1 MSFFGVLGTVGGALL
16 GGPAGASVGGMLG
29 GAIDG
34 NNAQKKQEKAQ
45 KAAQNQQI
53 DLQKEQMQMA
63 KDRIADFD
71 KNYAPLEQILIEKA
85 KRGQQADVGGVT
97 ARANADINQQFAN
110 SLATQQRNLGRLGFN
125 QSLKLAG
132 SDEAAALA
140 RAKALAGGI
149 TSARENE
156 RKNAESNSIK
166 LLGDVTQIGV
176 NKLNNAQ
183 SNLNAASNNLAST
196 YGNIATAAGNNA
208 SAINT
213 ATGSLINGGMSQVG
227 TLLGDYI
234 LKSKASNAVSTLGMN
249 SGGSVFG

>member
-1 MSFFGVLGTVGGALL
+1 MSFFSALGTIGGAVL
-16 GGPAGASVGGMLG
+16 GGPAGASIGGALG

-34 NNAQKKQEKAQ
+34 NDAKKKQEKAQ
-45 KAAQNQQI
+45 KAAQNKQI
-53 DLQKEQMQMA
+53 DLQQEQMQMA

-71 KNYAPLEQILIEKA
+71 KNYAPLEQMLIERA

-156 RKNAESNSIK
+156 RRSADAQSFDMLSK
-166 LLGDVTQIGV
+166 VTQIGV

-183 SNLNAASNNLAST
+183 SSLDSAMTNLANG
-196 YGNIATAAGNNA
+196 YGTQATNQMNSANSMLAGA
-208 SAINT
+208 GQI
-213 ATGSLINGGMSQVG
+213 GG
-227 TLLGDYI
+227 TLLQDYLTKKNQVI
-234 LKSKASNAVSTLGMN
+234 N
-249 SGGSVFG
+249 

>member
-1 MSFFGVLGTVGGALL
+1 MSFFSVLGTVGGALL

-71 KNYAPLEQILIEKA
+71 KNYAPLEQLLIDRA
-85 KRGQQADVGGVT
+85 KRGQQADLGGVT

-156 RKNAESNSIK
+156 RRSADAQSVDMLSK
-166 LLGDVTQIGV
+166 VTQIGV

-183 SNLNAASNNLAST
+183 SSLDSSMTNLANS
-196 YGNIATAAGNNA
+196 YGTQATNQMNSANSMLAGA
-208 SAINT
+208 GQI
-213 ATGSLINGGMSQVG
+213 GG
-227 TLLGDYI
+227 TLLQDY
-234 LKSKASNAVSTLGMN
+234 LAKKNQTGMN
-249 SGGSVFG
+249 GGSPVIN

>member
-1 MSFFGVLGTVGGALL
+1 MLGALI
-16 GGPAGASVGGMLG
+16 GAGASLIGGLMG
-29 GAIDG
+29 
-34 NNAQKKQEKAQ
+34 KKSADKSAKAQ
-45 KAAQNQQI
+45 RNLEQQQI
-53 DLQKEQMQMA
+53 NMA
-63 KDRIADFD
+63 KARIDDFN
-71 KNYAPLEQILIEKA
+71 KTYSPLEKLLIDRA
-85 KRGQQADVGGVT
+85 KRGQQADLGGVT

-156 RKNAESNSIK
+156 RRNAESNSIK

-183 SNLNAASNNLAST
+183 SNLSTASNNLAST

-213 ATGSLINGGMSQVG
+213 ATSSLINGGMSQAG
-227 TLLGDYI
+227 TLLSDYL
-234 LKSKASNAVSTLGMN
+234 LKSKASNAVST
-249 SGGSVFG
+249 GSVFG

>member
-1 MSFFGVLGTVGGALL
+1 MVAPVVAAAAITAGSSLL
-16 GGPAGASVGGMLG
+16 GGLFG
-29 GAIDG
+29 
-34 NNAQKKQEKAQ
+34 KKSAKKSAKAQ
-45 KAAQNQQI
+45 QNLEQQQI
-53 DLQKEQMQMA
+53 NMA
-63 KDRIADFD
+63 KERILDFD
-71 KNYAPLEQILIEKA
+71 TRYAPLEQLLIDRA
-85 KRGQQADVGGVT
+85 KRGQQADLGGVT

-183 SNLNAASNNLAST
+183 SSLSTASNNLAST

-213 ATGSLINGGMSQVG
+213 PTGSLINGGMSQVG
-227 TLLGDYI
+227 TLLSDYL
-234 LKSKASNAVSTLGMN
+234 LKSQASNAVSTPGMN
-249 SGGSVFG
+249 SGGL

>member
-1 MSFFGVLGTVGGALL
+1 
-16 GGPAGASVGGMLG
+16 MLG

-34 NNAQKKQEKAQ
+34 NNAKKKQEKAQ

-71 KNYAPLEQILIEKA
+71 KNYAPLEQLLIDRA
-85 KRGQQADVGGVT
+85 KRGQQADLGGVT

-156 RKNAESNSIK
+156 RRSADAQSVDMLSK
-166 LLGDVTQIGV
+166 VTQIGV

-183 SNLNAASNNLAST
+183 SSLDNSMTNLANS
-196 YGNIATAAGNNA
+196 YGTQATNQMNSANSMLAGA
-208 SAINT
+208 GQI
-213 ATGSLINGGMSQVG
+213 GG
-227 TLLGDYI
+227 TLLQDY
-234 LKSKASNAVSTLGMN
+234 LANKNQTGLN
-249 SGGSVFG
+249 SGSPVIN

>member
-1 MSFFGVLGTVGGALL
+1 MVAPVVAASAIT
-16 GGPAGASVGGMLG
+16 AGASLVGGLFG
-29 GAIDG
+29 
-34 NNAQKKQEKAQ
+34 KKSANKSAKAQ
-45 KAAQNQQI
+45 QNLEQQQI
-53 DLQKEQMQMA
+53 NMA
-63 KDRIADFD
+63 KERIADFD
-71 KNYAPLEQILIEKA
+71 KNYAPLEQLLIDRA
-85 KRGQQADVGGVT
+85 KRGQQADLGGVT

>member
-1 MSFFGVLGTVGGALL
+1 MSFFGALGTVGGALL
-16 GGPAGASVGGMLG
+16 GGPAGASIGGALG

-34 NNAQKKQEKAQ
+34 NNAKKKQEKAQ
-45 KAAQNQQI
+45 KAAQDQQI
-53 DLQKEQMQMA
+53 ALQKEQMQMA

-71 KNYAPLEQILIEKA
+71 KNYAPLEQMLIERA
-85 KRGQQADVGGVT
+85 KRGQQADLGGVT

-156 RKNAESNSIK
+156 RRSADAQSLDMLTK
-166 LLGDVTQIGV
+166 VTQIGV

-183 SNLNAASNNLAST
+183 SSLDSSMTNLANS
-196 YGNIATAAGNNA
+196 YGTQATNQMNSANSMLAGA
-208 SAINT
+208 GQI
-213 ATGSLINGGMSQVG
+213 GG
-227 TLLGDYI
+227 TLLQDYLTKKNKVI
-234 LKSKASNAVSTLGMN
+234 N
-249 SGGSVFG
+249 